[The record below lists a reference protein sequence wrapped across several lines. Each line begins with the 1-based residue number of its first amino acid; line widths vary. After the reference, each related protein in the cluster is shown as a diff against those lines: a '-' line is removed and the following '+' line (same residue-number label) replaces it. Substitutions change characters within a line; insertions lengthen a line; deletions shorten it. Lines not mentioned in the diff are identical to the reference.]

1 MSKST
6 ELKRFYDAFAE
17 KYPQEKLYSSEK
29 LLERLIHNKRK
40 EIILNFVK
48 NLELNSILDVG
59 CGEGL
64 YTNEL
69 EKICPS
75 AMIVGLDLSHENLLR
90 AMNRTNNVEYFE
102 GDAQNLPFKDSSF
115 DFVMC
120 CETLEHLPDDIK
132 ALNEIIRV
140 CKRYILLS
148 VPNVNCDILNI
159 IFKKNTIEHGLDQY
173 TGHFREY
180 SSKDF
185 IKSLK
190 NKGLKI
196 IKVRSCGISFPLRNI
211 IAKIMPSIFEKL
223 FHRYEHVF
231 ARVFLY
237 RGQYTVVLCQVKN
250 SKNYGRR

>member
-6 ELKRFYDAFAE
+6 ELKRFYESFAE
-17 KYPQEKLYSSEK
+17 KYPQEKLYSSEN

-48 NLELNSILDVG
+48 NLELNSILDIG

-69 EKICPS
+69 EKIYPD
-75 AMIVGLDLSHENLLR
+75 ARIFGLDLSHKNLLR
-90 AMNRTNNVEYFE
+90 AMNRTNNVKYFE
-102 GDAQNLPFKDSSF
+102 GDAQNLPFNDASF

-120 CETLEHLPDDIK
+120 CETLEHLPEDER

-140 CKRYILLS
+140 CKRHILLS
-148 VPNVNCDILNI
+148 VPNVNIDILNI
-159 IFKKNTIEHGLDQY
+159 ISKKTTTEHGLDPY

-180 SSKDF
+180 SSNDF

-196 IKVRSCGISFPLRNI
+196 VKVSSCGISFPFRNR
-211 IAKIMPSIFEKL
+211 IAKLMPSIFEKL
-223 FHRYEHVF
+223 FHKYEFEVAQIF
-231 ARVFLY
+231 PY
-237 RGQYTVVLCQVKN
+237 IGQYTVVFCEVIK
-250 SKNYGRR
+250 